1 MSQPTLAH
9 ASPWRGFMRLR
20 EAGRKGSPSIDRA
33 WVATDRRRILV
44 ALAAAYLAGG
54 DKTRAAQT
62 ISQAVG
68 HRENAVDHEGVAEL
82 LEGHKLYAQAI
93 QEHEVA
99 LRLHPDWPLALNNL
113 AWFYA
118 TCDDARFRMPLEAER
133 LAQRAVYLTGW
144 RESTYIDTLAQAY
157 FALGD
162 AVAAVA
168 TERVALELSPQRRDF
183 QEHFALYAGGVPQ

>member
-1 MSQPTLAH
+1 M
-9 ASPWRGFMRLR
+9 
-20 EAGRKGSPSIDRA
+20 
-33 WVATDRRRILV
+33 
-44 ALAAAYLAGG
+44 
-54 DKTRAAQT
+54 
-62 ISQAVG
+62 
-68 HRENAVDHEGVAEL
+68 L

-99 LRLHPDWPLALNNL
+99 LRLHLDWPLALNNL
-113 AWFYA
+113 AWLYA
-118 TCDDARFRMPLEAER
+118 ACDDARFRMPLKAEL

-144 RESTYIDTLAQAY
+144 RESNYIDTLAQAY

-183 QEHFALYAGGVPQ
+183 QEHLARYARGLGQ